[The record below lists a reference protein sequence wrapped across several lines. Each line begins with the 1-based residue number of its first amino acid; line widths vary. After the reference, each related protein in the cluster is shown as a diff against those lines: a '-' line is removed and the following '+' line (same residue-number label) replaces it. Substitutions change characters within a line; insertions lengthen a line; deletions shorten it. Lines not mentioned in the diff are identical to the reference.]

1 MSNAISTY
9 ATITSFSTA
18 CVVINNYL
26 YVTGEKTHMVRVNL
40 DTGVVENSWLSAAQ
54 GFKRSYY
61 GAYAIAGDSQYVYS
75 IMPYTYY
82 GINIS
87 RTPYDNPNG
96 GTVDWVKDDTNTG
109 GYFSSAYHYGGN
121 IYLGQSGAKIYRV
134 NTTSKAISLFYTHSA
149 EGITAMVHYNGF
161 LYYVCGSTR
170 GLFKVS
176 ITNPAAGS
184 AQLVT
189 NSGDWGSSQ
198 ILNGLT
204 VFNDNLF
211 VSFQWVNRIGQLGL
225 IDTSK
230 FNTTFSNNA
239 NMNNPTG
246 IVVYNGSL
254 YIVNYYSAS
263 VNKVTVPT
271 LYVNLAIPTN
281 ISIDTGNTYTV
292 ASGNVQVS
300 IIDTSNSTSNA
311 IFYWYSTDGGNTYT
325 QTTASPSGSAA
336 ITTRFYIT
344 GLSFGQ
350 KTIYV
355 IAKNTLG
362 NSTPVNTTVNVLV
375 TPTAISNCSV
385 SSIGSGNI
393 NVSITETSPPTN
405 YYLNAVSYLYYLYTS
420 GTNQSANGAAYSV
433 GANLQS
439 TSYTTNFVIQ
449 NQSANNYRVY
459 LIAKNSVGNTV
470 ASAFSANVTVLTTP
484 VSPDSYSLAF
494 DISNG
499 ISVSITDTQNVA
511 KNQIYY
517 YYYYYRV
524 GDAAPNQ
531 STDINMYS
539 NSYVPL
545 TSGTTSYSFNIK
557 GLEASYYNIYIAAK
571 NSIGANIFTP
581 AVAAVNV
588 ICFKEGSRILTHRG
602 YKKIQ
607 HLRKGDLVKTFKDGF
622 KPIYKI
628 GKKEI
633 SHSPTSELSK
643 EHLYKCSTTQYPE
656 LFEDLVLTGCHSL
669 LVDKF
674 EDDEQRDQTRKI
686 NGGIYV
692 TDKKYR
698 LPVCA
703 DPRASIYEKAGKY
716 MVYHI
721 ALEHDD
727 YYMNY
732 GIYANGLLVE
742 STSKRFL
749 DEYKVMDT

>member
-1 MSNAISTY
+1 VNP
-9 ATITSFSTA
+9 
-18 CVVINNYL
+18 YL
-26 YVTGEKTHMVRVNL
+26 YFNTSTGIGRVNITNTTDVSL
-40 DTGVVENSWLSAAQ
+40 NWTTAVSGQKSIVSDTDGYL
-54 GFKRSYY
+54 
-61 GAYAIAGDSQYVYS
+61 
-75 IMPYTYY
+75 YTASVGTNPIYK
-82 GINIS
+82 INIS
-87 RTPYDNPNG
+87 SPATATQFVTKADPTAGNDIWGLTIYVDSLYVSNQGTNRIHRYNLTNPTNNQATPYSISQAVNIS
-96 GTVDWVKDDTNTG
+96 GTIYNTLD
-109 GYFSSAYHYGGN
+109 SPRQLTVNSGN
-121 IYLGQSGAKIYRV
+121 
-134 NTTSKAISLFYTHSA
+134 
-149 EGITAMVHYNGF
+149 
-161 LYYVCGSTR
+161 LYVANY
-170 GLFKVS
+170 
-176 ITNPAAGS
+176 
-184 AQLVT
+184 T
-189 NSGDWGSSQ
+189 NSVISRA
-198 ILNGLT
+198 LLP
-204 VFNDNLF
+204 VY
-211 VSFQWVNRIGQLGL
+211 
-225 IDTSK
+225 
-230 FNTTFSNNA
+230 TT
-239 NMNNPTG
+239 T
-246 IVVYNGSL
+246 
-254 YIVNYYSAS
+254 
-263 VNKVTVPT
+263 T
-271 LYVNLAIPTN
+271 PTN

-311 IFYWYSTDGGNTYT
+311 IFYWYSTDGGTTYT

-355 IAKNTLG
+355 YAKNTLG

-405 YYLNAVSYLYYLYTS
+405 YYLNAVSYLYYLYTT

-459 LIAKNSVGNTV
+459 LIAQNSVGNTV

-494 DISNG
+494 DIING
-499 ISVSITDTQNVA
+499 ISVSITDTKNVA

-531 STDINMYS
+531 SADINMYS

-557 GLEASYYNIYIAAK
+557 GLETSYYNIYIAAK
-571 NSIGANIFTP
+571 NSIGGNIFTP
-581 AVAAVNV
+581 AIAPVSV
-588 ICFKEGSRILTHRG
+588 ICFKEGSRILTNRG
-602 YKKIQ
+602 YRKIQ

-633 SHSPTSELSK
+633 THSPSSERSK
-643 EHLYKCSTTQYPE
+643 EHLYKCSTTQYPG
-656 LFEDLVLTGCHSL
+656 LFEDLVLTGCHSI

-721 ALEHDD
+721 ALENDD